1 MYRFFINRPVTT
13 WMLMIAFVVLGYYS
27 YKNIPVDRLPDVDFP
42 VVSIVTSY
50 PGANPY
56 TVDTTVTRVIEEE
69 LAGVNGIDTIV
80 SKSFTGLSRVTVIFN
95 LEKDI
100 DIAAQEVRDAVLSA
114 VRWLPKE
121 AEAPVIR
128 KVNTS
133 LAPLMAI
140 LIHGD
145 ADYDTVSYFADKIAK
160 REFERVRGIGEV
172 HLGGFR
178 DRVLWIRLSPE
189 RMASYGISVSEVIN
203 AFQENNV
210 EKPAGR
216 IYGKNREYVLRI
228 LGKFKSPKE
237 VNELHIRGD
246 VQLKDIGRAEF
257 SYDEK
262 RNTVRFNLKSAVA
275 LILYKESKSNIVEAA
290 DRVWERIEELRK
302 IAPEGVN
309 IDVNYDASVFI
320 KRSVSDA
327 MHEILIG
334 SLLTG
339 LTIFLFLGSLRF
351 TFIPVV
357 AIPISILGAILILY
371 LTGNSLNTISLLAL
385 AVAVGLVIDDA
396 IVVLESIYRRNEE
409 GLRGKEAAVKGT
421 RIVVFALLAST
432 SALIIIFLPVLFL
445 KGTMGKF
452 FSVFAL
458 SLISAI
464 AVSYIVSITFTPML
478 SARLVSAE
486 QKNPFMRAYER
497 FESFF
502 DILLKWSLNHKL
514 VVLILALLSVVA
526 GFKMAQMTKKEL
538 FPVVDEGRFI
548 VRFEA
553 PLGSSFEFTNEKA
566 KEIERVIVSNP
577 YVLRYGMAIGEG
589 LVRATV
595 NGGLFFITL
604 KDRDNRPHQL
614 EVMNMLRREFR
625 KIKDARISVELPS
638 VVGVRHGRLVD
649 IQYIVRGE
657 SLEEL
662 QLIADKLTG
671 FLESRG
677 GYTGVDTD
685 IRINQPEIK
694 IEIDRKRLADLGISV
709 SQVANTLNA
718 FFGKLWIGFYDL
730 GSESYDVY
738 IKAEENFLS
747 SFENLSKVYLKTKNG
762 SMIPITEVVN
772 YHMAPG
778 YTSINRY
785 NRQYSF
791 TLFANLREKSLGQAV
806 EEIESFLKNT
816 LPPGYSFEASGQT
829 REFKRAFKGFALALV
844 VAVIGVYMVLASL
857 FESLKHP
864 FTVMLTLPLAISGV
878 FGLLLLSGSSL
889 NINSYFGIILLIG
902 LVARDSVLFI
912 ERIVQLRKEGE
923 SVREAIMK
931 ARKERLRPILM
942 TTITVIFALLPAS
955 LGLLEGSELRQPLA
969 IAVIGGLVTALPLSL
984 FVIPV
989 VYEAFENLRIKT
1001 APSGR

>member
-1 MYRFFINRPVTT
+1 MF
-13 WMLMIAFVVLGYYS
+13 MIAFVVLGYYA
-27 YKNIPVDRLPDVDFP
+27 YKHIPVDRLPDVDFP

-69 LAGVNGIDTIV
+69 LAGVNGIETII
-80 SKSFTGLSRVTVIFN
+80 SKSFTGLSRITVVFS

-121 AEAPVIR
+121 VEAPVIR

-133 LAPLMAI
+133 LAPLMAV

-145 ADYDTVSYFADKIAK
+145 VDYDTIAYFSDKIAK
-160 REFERVRGIGEV
+160 REFERVKGVGEV

-178 DRVLWIRLSPE
+178 DRVMWIRLNPE
-189 RMASYGISVSEVIN
+189 KMASYGVTVGDVIE
-203 AFQENNV
+203 AFENNNV

-216 IYGKNREYVLRI
+216 IYSQNREYVLRI
-228 LGKFKSPKE
+228 LGKFKSAE
-237 VNELHIRGD
+237 EINELPILGDIRLG
-246 VQLKDIGRAEF
+246 DIGKAEF
-257 SYDEK
+257 TYDEK

-275 LILYKESKSNIVEAA
+275 LILYKESKSNIVQTA
-290 DRVWERIEELRK
+290 DRIWEKIEELRK

-327 MHEILIG
+327 LHEIAIG

-357 AIPISILGAILILY
+357 AIPISILGAILVLY

-409 GLRGKEAAVKGT
+409 GLRGKEAAYRGT
-421 RIVVFALLAST
+421 RVVVFALLAST

-452 FSVFAL
+452 LSVFAL
-458 SLISAI
+458 ALMSAI
-464 AVSYIVSITFTPML
+464 AVSYLVSITFTPML
-478 SARLVSAE
+478 SARLVSL
-486 QKNPFMRAYER
+486 QDKNTFMRIYER
-497 FESFF
+497 FERAF
-502 DILLKWSLNHKL
+502 DTTLRWSLNHKL
-514 VVLILALLSVVA
+514 FVLLVSILSVVV
-526 GFKMAQMTKKEL
+526 GVKMAQMTKKEF

-553 PLGSSFEFTNEKA
+553 PLGSSFEFTNNKA
-566 KEIERVIVSNP
+566 REIERVIMNNP
-577 YVLRYGMAIGEG
+577 YVLRYGMAVGEG

-604 KDRDNRPHQL
+604 KEKKDRPHQV
-614 EVMNMLRREFR
+614 EVMNMLREEFR

-649 IQYIVRGE
+649 VQYVVRGE

-662 QLIADKLTG
+662 QSIANKLTA
-671 FLESRG
+671 FLEEQG
-677 GYTGVDTD
+677 EYTGVDTD
-685 IRINQPEIK
+685 IRINQPEIR

-718 FFGKLWIGFYDL
+718 LFGKLWIGFYDF

-738 IKAEENFLS
+738 LKAEEGFVK
-747 SFENLSKVYLKTKNG
+747 SFKNLEKVYLRTRRG
-762 SMIPITEVVN
+762 SMVPLTEVIR
-772 YHMAPG
+772 YEIAPG

-791 TLFANLREKSLGQAV
+791 TLFANLKGKSMGEAV
-806 EEIESFLKNT
+806 EEIEGFLKSI

-829 REFKRAFKGFALALV
+829 KEFKSAFKGFLLALA
-844 VAVIGVYMVLASL
+844 VAIIGVYMVLASL

-864 FTVMLTLPLAISGV
+864 FTVMLTLPLAVSGV
-878 FGLLLLSGSSL
+878 FGLLLLTDSSL
-889 NINSYFGIILLIG
+889 NVNSYFGIILLIG

-912 ERIVQLRKEGE
+912 ERIVQLRSEGQG
-923 SVREAIMK
+923 VREAIMN

-942 TTITVIFALLPAS
+942 TTITVMFALMPAAT
-955 LGLLEGSELRQPLA
+955 GVLEGSEMRQPLA
-969 IAVIGGLVTALPLSL
+969 LAVIGGLATALPLSL

-989 VYEAFENLRIKT
+989 VYEMFENLKLSRAK
-1001 APSGR
+1001 